1 VGRIPEH
8 IIEQI
13 RETARV
19 EEVIGEFVELK
30 RAGSNLKGFSPFN
43 SERTPSF
50 MVSPAKQIWKDFSSG
65 KGGDVVKFLM
75 EHEGMSY
82 PEALRWLAKKYHIDI
97 PETGQR
103 DEEAEALARKRDSL
117 YAVLDFAK
125 NWFIEQ
131 LYDTDE
137 GRSVGLSYFRERG
150 FLEKTLKDFD
160 IGYAPEGF
168 DTFYRAARAKGFK
181 DDILEDAGLIIRKN
195 NRIID
200 RFYGR
205 VIFPIHRL
213 SGNVVAFAGRILDTS
228 KHKAK
233 YINSPETE
241 VYNKSKILYG
251 IHKAKAAISREKNAY
266 LVEGYTDV
274 LSFYQ
279 AGLENTVASA
289 GTALTADQV
298 KLIKRFTP
306 NITLVYDGD
315 PAGLKAAIRGV
326 DIILEND
333 MNVKVVVL
341 PEGDDPDSFAKK
353 VSTEELIAYL
363 ETHSKDFIRFAAEVM
378 LKDATDPIQT
388 YEMVRHVIESIA
400 KIPNEIKREL
410 FVREVAALSGIDERK
425 LFAELSRQLQKIIY
439 AKERHWRS
447 QVPQPRMQVVEDQP
461 RPLTDRLQVLERDI
475 IKLLILYGDQ
485 KALFPYYFTKDD
497 INGEWLLDK
506 EYREV
511 YVWEKIYQELTE
523 DEIQLSHPVFK
534 RLYDAIMNEY
544 LHTGSVDW
552 EQLRTKLSEE
562 ETEVLADIF
571 FEKDKYRLS
580 DWEKKRMKNID
591 PTENLS
597 VLVTDI
603 IYHLRLEWLQRLI
616 DEQAE
621 KLQKGEEDSEESL
634 EEIMQYNKLKK
645 FLARIVNR
653 VV

>member
-1 VGRIPEH
+1 MGRIPEH

>member
-1 VGRIPEH
+1 MGRIPEH

-82 PEALRWLAKKYHIDI
+82 PEALRWLAKKYHIEI

-168 DTFYRAARAKGFK
+168 DAFYRAARAKGFK

-439 AKERHWRS
+439 ARERHWRS